1 MIASAIKINQKLLN
15 IAHSRNRKGKDMIIA
30 ILRKDSNSSAT
41 TRRSARIK
49 RNWAWRAAS
58 SALAA
63 RDMARDN
70 LRF

>member
-1 MIASAIKINQKLLN
+1 M
-15 IAHSRNRKGKDMIIA
+15 KGKDMIIA
-30 ILRKDSNSSAT
+30 ILRSASNSSAT

-49 RNWAWRAAS
+49 RNCACRAAS

-63 RDMARDN
+63 RDIARAN